1 MYFGEHQ
8 LGRTFIFYEVIDI
21 TFKYKEIVGWIVII
35 EEQLMKLNLGSE
47 EPRDVLIGAI
57 LLATF
62 QIQAMELLMKYEHV
76 FAWNYKELKFIP
88 RKICEHKIERMV
100 HG

>member
-8 LGRTFIFYEVIDI
+8 LGRTFIFYEVIEI
-21 TFKYKEIVGWIVII
+21 TFKYREIVGWIVIV

-47 EPRDVLIGAI
+47 EPKDVLIGVI

-62 QIQAMELLMKYEHV
+62 QIQAME
-76 FAWNYKELKFIP
+76 
-88 RKICEHKIERMV
+88 
-100 HG
+100 